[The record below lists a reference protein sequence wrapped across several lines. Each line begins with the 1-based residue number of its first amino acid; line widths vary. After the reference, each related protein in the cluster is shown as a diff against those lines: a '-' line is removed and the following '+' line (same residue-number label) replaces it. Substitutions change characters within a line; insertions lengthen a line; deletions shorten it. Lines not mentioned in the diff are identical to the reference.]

1 MDMLYDLALMS
12 HTVPVI
18 LSTSKEWQDTLVRKD
33 VLFVQVEGIKPAELK
48 RNSTFQQAHVLHRTA
63 NKLAW

>member
-1 MDMLYDLALMS
+1 MAKLYDLALMS

-18 LSTSKEWQDTLVRKD
+18 LSDSKEWQDTLVRKD
-33 VLFVQVEGIKPAELK
+33 VVFVQVEGIKWEELEQ
-48 RNSTFQQAHVLHRTA
+48 NLMFQQAHVINRTA

>member
-18 LSTSKEWQDTLVRKD
+18 VSNSKEWQDTLVRKD
-33 VLFVQVEGIKPAELK
+33 VLFVQVEGIKREELK
-48 RNSTFQQAHVLHRTA
+48 RNSMLQQAYVINRTA
-63 NKLAW
+63 NKLSW